1 MPETQNIEYKS
12 IWKDEYLKWICGFA
26 NAQGGTLII
35 GKDDDGKITGVK
47 NAKKLLEDLPNK
59 ITTILGIVADVN
71 LHETAQGDY
80 IEIVVEPQTNP
91 VNYKGE
97 YHFRSGSTKQ
107 ELKGAALDNFLLKKQ
122 GKHWDS
128 VLVPNVSVA
137 DLKQETFDFFRKK
150 GVKSKRL
157 DNDVLTDSNEL
168 LLENLQLTEN
178 NYLKRA
184 AVLLFHP
191 KPEKFVTGAFIKIGY
206 FESDSDLIFQDEV
219 RGNLFEQ
226 VEKTLELLF
235 TKYIKAIISYEGKFR
250 VENYEY
256 PYDAVREAI
265 HNAVAHKDY
274 TGGIPIQIS
283 VYKDKIMI
291 WNFGQLPENW
301 TMEKLSK
308 SKHPSMPFNPDI
320 ANAFFR
326 CGYIETWGR
335 GFSKMT
341 TQCLSVGLPE
351 PLYYYDMSGFWIVF
365 RKDTYNEQSL
375 KELGLNDRQV
385 TAVLYVK
392 EKGKITNR
400 EYQGINKISNRTST
414 YELKELVEKFSLLK
428 MSGAS
433 VGTYYEFNKPAKSPQ
448 SPQ

>member
-1 MPETQNIEYKS
+1 MPEQQNIEYKS

-35 GKDDDGKITGVK
+35 GKNDDGKIVGVK

-71 LHETAQGDY
+71 LHENEQGDY

-97 YHFRSGSTKQ
+97 YHYRSGATKQ

-137 DLKQETFDFFRKK
+137 DLKQETFDFFRKR

-157 DNDVLTDSNEL
+157 DEDSLTDSNEL

-178 NYLKRA
+178 DCLKRA
-184 AVLLFHP
+184 ALLLFHP
-191 KPEKFVTGAFIKIGY
+191 KPEKFVTGAFVKIGY

-219 RGNLFEQ
+219 HGNLFEQ
-226 VEKTLELLF
+226 VEKTMELLF

-274 TGGIPIQIS
+274 TGGTPIQIS
-283 VYKDKIMI
+283 VYTDKIMI
-291 WNFGQLPENW
+291 WNYGQLPPNW
-301 TMEKLSK
+301 TIDTLQG
-308 SKHPSMPFNPDI
+308 KHSSVPHNPDI
-320 ANAFFR
+320 SNAFFR
-326 CGYIETWGR
+326 IGYIEAWGR
-335 GFSKMT
+335 GIRIMNE
-341 TQCLSVGLPE
+341 QCAEAGLPQ
-351 PLYYYDMSGFWIVF
+351 PLYYYASSGFWVVF
-365 RKDTYNEQSL
+365 RKDIYFPEYL
-375 KELGLNDRQV
+375 KGLGLNDRQTDALIHFKSKGEITTSEYAQKYNV
-385 TAVLYVK
+385 TA
-392 EKGKITNR
+392 
-400 EYQGINKISNRTST
+400 RTART
-414 YELKELVEKFSLLK
+414 DLNELIEKELLTKKGE
-428 MSGAS
+428 
-433 VGTYYEFNKPAKSPQ
+433 TNQ
-448 SPQ
+448 SKYLYL

>member
-1 MPETQNIEYKS
+1 MPEQQNIENKS
-12 IWKDEYLKWICGFA
+12 IWKDEFLKWICGFA

-35 GKDDDGKITGVK
+35 GKNDDGKIVGVK

-71 LHETAQGDY
+71 LHENEQGDY

-97 YHFRSGSTKQ
+97 YHYRSGATKQ

-128 VLVPNVSVA
+128 VYIPNVTVA
-137 DLKQETFDFFRKK
+137 DLKQDTFDFFRKK
-150 GVKSKRL
+150 GIKSKRL

-168 LLENLQLTEN
+168 LLENLQLAEN
-178 NYLKRA
+178 DCLKRA
-184 AVLLFHP
+184 ALLLFHP
-191 KPEKFVTGAFIKIGY
+191 KPEKFVTGAYIKIGF
-206 FESDSDLIFQDEV
+206 FETDSDLIYQDEIH
-219 RGNLFEQ
+219 GNLFEQ

-274 TGGIPIQIS
+274 TGGTPIQIS
-283 VYKDKIMI
+283 VYPDKIMI
-291 WNFGQLPENW
+291 WNYGQLPPNW
-301 TMEKLSK
+301 TIDTLQG
-308 SKHPSMPFNPDI
+308 KHSSVPHNPDI
-320 ANAFFR
+320 SNAFFR
-326 CGYIETWGR
+326 IGYIEAWGR
-335 GFSKMT
+335 GIRKMNE
-341 TQCLSVGLPE
+341 QCTEAGLPQ
-351 PLYYYDMSGFWIVF
+351 PLYYYSSSGFWVVF

-375 KELGLNDRQV
+375 KELGLNNRQV
-385 TAVLYVK
+385 KAVLYVK
-392 EKGKITNR
+392 EKGKITNK
-400 EYQGINKISNRTST
+400 EYQEINDCSRATASRD
-414 YELKELVEKFSLLK
+414 LMELVQKDILLFNDVA
-428 MSGAS
+428 GAGANYQLKVIAS
-433 VGTYYEFNKPAKSPQ
+433 
-448 SPQ
+448 

>member
-12 IWKDEYLKWICGFA
+12 NWRDEYLKWICGFA
-26 NAQGGTLII
+26 NANGGILYI
-35 GKDDDGKITGVK
+35 GKDDNGNVVGVK
-47 NAKKLLEDLPNK
+47 NSKKLMEDLPNK

-71 LHETAQGDY
+71 LHETEQGDF
-80 IEIVVEPQTNP
+80 IEIIVEPQPNP

-97 YHFRSGSTKQ
+97 YHYRSGATKQ
-107 ELKGAALDNFLLKKQ
+107 ELKGAALDKFLLGKQ

-128 VLVPNVSVA
+128 VPVPNVTVA
-137 DLKQETFDFFRKK
+137 DLKPETFDFFRKR

-157 DNDVLTDSNEL
+157 DEDSLTDSNEL

-191 KPEKFVTGAFIKIGY
+191 KPEKFVTGTFIKIGY
-206 FESDSDLIFQDEV
+206 FESDSELIFQDEI

-274 TGGIPIQIS
+274 TGGTPIQIS

-291 WNFGQLPENW
+291 WNYGQLPENW

-341 TQCLSVGLPE
+341 TQCLVAGLPE
-351 PLYYYDMSGFWIVF
+351 PLYYYDMSGFWVVF

-385 TAVLYVK
+385 KAVLYVK
-392 EKGKITNR
+392 ENGKITNS
-400 EYQGINKISNRTST
+400 EYQKINEIGKSVTID
-414 YELKELVEKFSLLK
+414 ELHDLVKKQILSRI
-428 MSGAS
+428 GNIGR
-433 VGTYYEFNKPAKSPQ
+433 GTYYELPNK
-448 SPQ
+448 

>member
-1 MPETQNIEYKS
+1 MSESQNVEYKS
-12 IWKDEYLKWICGFA
+12 SWRDEYLRWICGFA
-26 NAQGGTLII
+26 NANGGTLHI
-35 GKDDDGKITGVK
+35 GKDDNGNIVGVK
-47 NAKKLLEDLPNK
+47 DSKKLMEDLPNK
-59 ITTILGIVADVN
+59 ITAILGIVADVN
-71 LHETAQGDY
+71 LRESANGDA
-80 IEIVVEPQTNP
+80 IEIVVSPQPNP

-97 YHFRSGSTKQ
+97 YHYRSGATKQ
-107 ELKGAALDNFLLKKQ
+107 ELKGAALDKFLLGKQ

-128 VLVPNVSVA
+128 VPIPNVAVA
-137 DLKQETFDFFRKK
+137 DLKPETFDFFRKR
-150 GVKSKRL
+150 GVKSKRF
-157 DNDVLTDSNEL
+157 DEDTLTDSNEIL
-168 LLENLQLTEN
+168 LNNLQLTEN

-206 FESDSDLIFQDEV
+206 FESDSDLIFQDEIH
-219 RGNLFEQ
+219 GNLFEQ
-226 VEKTLELLF
+226 VEKIMELLF
-235 TKYIKAIISYEGKFR
+235 TKYIKAIISYEEKFR

-274 TGGIPIQIS
+274 TGGTPIQIS

-291 WNFGQLPENW
+291 WNFGQLSENW

-308 SKHPSMPFNPDI
+308 GKHPSIPFNPDI

-341 TQCLSVGLPE
+341 TQCVAAGLPE
-351 PLYYYDMSGFWIVF
+351 PLYYYDMSGFWVIF
-365 RKDTYNEQSL
+365 RKDTYNKQSL

-385 TAVLYVK
+385 KAVLYVK
-392 EKGKITNR
+392 EKGEITTSAYAKLY
-400 EYQGINKISNRTST
+400 EVAERTARNDLN
-414 YELKELVEKFSLLK
+414 ELSEKQIFK
-428 MSGAS
+428 R
-433 VGTYYEFNKPAKSPQ
+433 VGETNLAKYILN
-448 SPQ
+448 